1 MPKINSVNPADGSL
15 NKEIELL
22 TDIQALHICR
32 SVKSASENWK
42 NIGLDTRIGYIKQ
55 LAIVLRERKT
65 EYARLATIEM
75 GRLPKDAET
84 EIERC
89 AALCD
94 MYAQNSAAWL
104 KDEPVSTEFRK
115 SVISIDPIGV
125 VLALMP
131 WNFPYSQVLR
141 CAIPAMVVGNAVV
154 LRHSSNVPM
163 CGMAIEDAFRQAG
176 FPENVFRT
184 VLTERKTVSKLIR
197 SKFVDGVSF
206 TGSTEAGRGIAK
218 LAASSIKKCVLELG
232 GSNPFIVLKDADI
245 GLAARQAV
253 ETRMPSCGQSCSASK
268 RFIVVNDVAEEFE
281 RRVVEH
287 VRALKVGNP
296 DDPDTNIGPLANIQ
310 QVRALEDQVNDARQ
324 RGARVEVGGQRHG
337 ATGCFFQPT
346 VITGVKRNMKVMK
359 EEVFGP
365 VIPIIRVRNEKEAIR
380 LANATEF
387 GLGGSVWT
395 TDLQRGEELARSIDA
410 GVVCVNRGASS
421 DNRLPFGGVKK
432 SGIGREFS
440 RYGLLE
446 FANIRTVIVA

>member
-1 MPKINSVNPADGSL
+1 MKIRSINPATDGVNGEL
-15 NKEIELL
+15 ELL
-22 TDIQALHICR
+22 GDSQALEVCR
-32 SVKSASENWK
+32 SVKEASQGWNT
-42 NIGLDTRIGYIKQ
+42 IGLEARLGYIRK
-55 LAIVLRERKT
+55 LGGVLRAKKV

-163 CGMAIEDAFRQAG
+163 CGMAIEDAFKQAG

-184 VLTERKTVSKLIR
+184 VLTERKTVSRLIR
-197 SKFVDGVSF
+197 SKFIDGVSF
-206 TGSTEAGRGIAK
+206 TGSTEAGRAIAK

-281 RRVVEH
+281 RGVIGH

-296 DDPDTNIGPLANIQ
+296 EDPNTNIGPLANIQ
-310 QVRALEDQVNDARQ
+310 QVRTLEDQVNDARAK
-324 RGARVEVGGQRHG
+324 GAKVEVGGQRHG
-337 ATGCFFQPT
+337 SVGCFFQPT
-346 VITGVKRNMKVMK
+346 VITGVNRNMKVMK

-365 VIPIIRVRNEKEAIR
+365 VIPIIRVRNEKEAMR

-395 TDLQRGEELARSIDA
+395 TDLQRGEALARGIVA

-421 DNRLPFGGVKK
+421 DNRLPFGGVKR

>member
-1 MPKINSVNPADGSL
+1 MKIKSVNPATDGV
-15 NKEIELL
+15 NGEKELL
-22 TDIQALHICR
+22 DEDQALEICR
-32 SVKSASENWK
+32 SVKEASASWK
-42 NIGLDTRIGYIKQ
+42 EIGLEARLGYIRK
-55 LAIVLRERKT
+55 LADVLRSKKA
-65 EYARLATIEM
+65 EYGRLATIEM
-75 GRLPKDAET
+75 GRLAKDAGV

-94 MYAQNSAAWL
+94 MYAQNAKAWL
-104 KDEPVSTEFRK
+104 ADEPVSTEYRK

-141 CAIPAMVVGNAVV
+141 CAVPAMVVGNAVV
-154 LRHSSNVPM
+154 LRHSTNVPM

-176 FPENVFRT
+176 FPENVFRSVIT
-184 VLTERKTVSKLIR
+184 DRKAVAKLIR
-197 SKFVDGVSF
+197 SRFVDGVSF
-206 TGSTEAGRGIAK
+206 TGSTEAGKSIAK

-232 GSNPFIVLKDADI
+232 GSNPFIVLGDADI
-245 GLAARQAV
+245 ETAARQAV

-268 RFIVVNDVAEEFE
+268 RFIVLNSVADEFE
-281 RRVVEH
+281 RKVVEN
-287 VRALKVGNP
+287 VRALRVGNP
-296 DDPDTNIGPLANIQ
+296 DDESTQVGPLANMQ
-310 QVRALEDQVNDARQ
+310 QVRTLEEQVRDARE
-324 RGARVEVGGQRHG
+324 RGARVECGGQRHG
-337 ATGCFFQPT
+337 SVGCFFQPT
-346 VITGVKRNMKVMK
+346 VITGVRKNMKVMR

-365 VIPIIRVRNEKEAIR
+365 VIPIIRVRSEEDAIK
-380 LANATEF
+380 LANDTEF

-395 TDLQRGEELARSIDA
+395 TDPARGEALARRIVA

-421 DNRLPFGGVKK
+421 DNRLPFGGVKR